1 MKKLKYLKSIMLLF
15 GIISLVI
22 FTGYNSDNEKGG
34 NLSDASSLKN
44 CGSYEYNQNQLNKYP
59 QYRSVREDIEKFT
72 QNYTLEENR
81 TVVTI
86 PVVFHVVYNTN
97 DQNISDA
104 QIMTQIDVLNK
115 DFNRLNADTGSTPGP
130 FKSLAANVQVQ
141 FCLAQRDPNNNAT
154 NGITRTMTSITSF
167 TAEDT
172 SIYYTSL
179 GGYDIWDRNKY
190 LNIYVCNLAGTLLGY
205 AQFPGMNPATD
216 GVVIGYTYLGTIGT
230 VQPPNNLGR
239 TATHEVGHWLN
250 LFHIWGDEP
259 ACAQDDEVLDTP
271 LQGTE
276 SSGCPTFPMTD
287 ACSPNAP
294 GIMFMNYMDYSDDN
308 CMNMFSIGQSTRMNA
323 ALSGPRASL
332 MTSNGC
338 ASVGIN
344 QIGSEIP
351 EKFALSQNYPNPF
364 NPSTNIRFEIPANV
378 KGTVLLT
385 VFDAAGKTVGVL
397 VNDEL
402 TPGIYEYTFSGS
414 HLGSGVY
421 FYSLRTDNFS
431 ETKKML
437 LIK

>member
-1 MKKLKYLKSIMLLF
+1 MVKKLLKLKGLLF
-15 GIISLVI
+15 IASVIAVVILTGSNSENNEVGNSL
-22 FTGYNSDNEKGG
+22 
-34 NLSDASSLKN
+34 SSAKN
-44 CGSYEYNQNQLNKYP
+44 CATVEYNKMQLERYP
-59 QYRSVREDIEKFT
+59 QYNSVRSGIEDFT
-72 QNYTLEENR
+72 KQYVLEENR

-104 QIMTQIDVLNK
+104 QIMTQLDVLNK
-115 DFNRLNADTGSTPGP
+115 DFSRLNSDTGNTPGP
-130 FKSLAANVQVQ
+130 FKPLAANVQVQ
-141 FCLAQRDPNNNAT
+141 FCLAQRDPNNNPT
-154 NGITRTMTSITSF
+154 NGITRTMTSITEFS
-167 TAEDT
+167 AQDT

-179 GGYDIWDRNKY
+179 GGQDIWDRDRY
-190 LNIYVCNLAGTLLGY
+190 LNIYVCKLSGTLLGY
-205 AQFPGMNPATD
+205 AQFPGMNPSTD
-216 GVVIGYTYLGTIGT
+216 GIVIGYNYLGTIGT

-250 LFHIWGDEP
+250 LFHICGDEP
-259 ACAQDDEVLDTP
+259 GCAQDDEVLDTP

-308 CMNMFSIGQSTRMNA
+308 CMNLFTLGQSVRMNA

-332 MTSNGC
+332 LTSNGC

-351 EKFALSQNYPNPF
+351 VEFALSQNYPNPF
-364 NPSTNIRFEIPANV
+364 NPSTNIRFNIPANV
-378 KGTVLLT
+378 NSNVRLT
-385 VFDAAGKTVGVL
+385 VFDASGKTVGIL
-397 VNDEL
+397 VNEKL
-402 TPGIYEYTFSGS
+402 SPGIYEYSFSGA

-421 FYSLRTDNFS
+421 FYSLEAGSQNI
-431 ETKKML
+431 TKKML